1 MKKERNQSGL
11 RHAIG
16 LIAAGYPVY
25 QGFIAVIIAKLT
37 RNDELVAELE
47 QNYQSTVDTFIELKA
62 DQARLRELEIEKRR
76 TMKKMG
82 KYLRKARKIVKQEMP
97 KENWPEFGIYDEK

>member
-1 MKKERNQSGL
+1 MKNEKESVHL

-16 LIAAGYPVY
+16 LIIAGYPVY
-25 QGFIAVIIAKLT
+25 QGFIAVITAKLT
-37 RNDELVAELE
+37 RNVELVAELE
-47 QNYQSTVDTFIELKA
+47 QNYQSTVDTFIEFKA

-76 TMKKMG
+76 TMKKLG

-97 KENWPEFGIYDEK
+97 KEKCILFYR